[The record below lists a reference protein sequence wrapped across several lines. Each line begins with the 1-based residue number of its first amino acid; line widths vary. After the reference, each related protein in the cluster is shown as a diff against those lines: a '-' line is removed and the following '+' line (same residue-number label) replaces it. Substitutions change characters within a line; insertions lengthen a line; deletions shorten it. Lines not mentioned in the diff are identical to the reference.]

1 MNNLLPVL
9 ILNEVIILPNQEIK
23 IDLNNEFSKK
33 VIWASAKNEL
43 NKVLVIAPINT
54 LESSPSIEDLPR
66 VGVVAKVKSKVE
78 LPNNKLRVIIKGEE
92 RVSINKY
99 YQNKNTNVLKCSFNV
114 IELPSF
120 SKVNETAI
128 QRKLIELT
136 KNYILLNK
144 NVSNSIL
151 KTLDERKSLSDITD
165 IITSFLPFSFSKK
178 LSYMETI
185 NPLTRAENLINDLN
199 EEILVTNIDREL
211 DEKLTQ
217 SIENGQR
224 EYILKEKLKE
234 INSELGITK
243 ENEIASLKEKLSS
256 LSLEEKT
263 YNKLLNEINKYST
276 CSEFSPEAAVI
287 KNYLDTVL
295 NLPWNS
301 ETVLN
306 TDIKKIK
313 NELDATHY
321 GLVELKERIC
331 EYAYFLSKNTQLSA
345 PVICLLGAPG
355 VGKTSSAYSI
365 AKALNR
371 EFIKI
376 SVGGL
381 NDSTEL
387 IGSRRTYLG
396 ASAGKIMQ
404 GIIKCKVKNPV
415 ILIDEVDKMVKDYKG
430 DPASTLLE
438 ILDSTQNKYFI
449 DNYIEEPFDLSKV
462 MFILTANSLD
472 NIPSTLLDRLE
483 IINMDN
489 YLTSQKIDIAKNYLI
504 KDIFSEYKAEIKI
517 SKEVLEFVIEN
528 YTKEPGV
535 RELKR
540 LLEKL
545 IRKVI
550 VNEPNAKSITI
561 LHVNKYLDNRNINY
575 LPEITTSGIANILAY
590 TTVGGRLSHIEV
602 VKYKGIGKVTITG
615 CAGEIL
621 KDSINVVISFL
632 ANNYNI
638 DLKNQDLHFHFLE
651 SYVKKDGP
659 SAGVSIAVA
668 LMSLIKNK
676 KISSQIAFTGE
687 LSLKGDILPVGG
699 LKEKVVAATTEGIT
713 KVFVPSAN
721 AFEVAN
727 ISENI
732 TNNIE
737 IVLVSN
743 FTEIYDAL
751 FK

>member
-120 SKVNETAI
+120 SKANETAI

-178 LSYMETI
+178 LLYMETI

-199 EEILVTNIDREL
+199 EEILVTKIDREL

-224 EYILKEKLKE
+224 EFILKEKLKE

-331 EYAYFLSKNTQLSA
+331 EYAYFLSKNKELSA

-504 KDIFSEYKAEIKI
+504 KDIFSEYRAEIKI

-602 VKYKGIGKVTITG
+602 VKYKGTGKVTITG

-621 KDSINVVISFL
+621 KDSINVVISYL

-699 LKEKVVAATTEGIT
+699 LKEKVVVATTEGIT

>member
-120 SKVNETAI
+120 SKANETAI

-313 NELDATHY
+313 NELNETHY
-321 GLVELKERIC
+321 GLNELKERIC

-590 TTVGGRLSHIEV
+590 TTIGGRLSHIEV

>member
-23 IDLNNEFSKK
+23 IDLNNELSKK
-33 VIWASAKNEL
+33 VIIASSKNEL
-43 NKVLVIAPINT
+43 NKVLVIAPKNS
-54 LESSPSIEDLPR
+54 LESSPSLEDLPR
-66 VGVVAKVKSKVE
+66 VGVVANVKSKVE
-78 LPNNKLRVIIKGEE
+78 LPNNKLRVILKGEE
-92 RVSINKY
+92 RVCINKY
-99 YQNKNTNVLKCSFNV
+99 YRNQNTNVLKCSHNV
-114 IELPSF
+114 IELPTF
-120 SKVNETAI
+120 SKTNETAI
-128 QRKLIELT
+128 FRKLIELI
-136 KNYILLNK
+136 KNYISLNK
-144 NVSNSIL
+144 SVSNSIL
-151 KTLDERKSLSDITD
+151 KLLNDKKSLSDITD
-165 IITSFLPFSFSKK
+165 IITSFLPFNFTKK
-178 LSYMETI
+178 LFYMETI

-199 EEILVTNIDREL
+199 EEILVTNIDRQL
-211 DEKLTQ
+211 DEKLNET
-217 SIENGQR
+217 IENGQR
-224 EYILKEKLKE
+224 EFILKEKLKE
-234 INSELGITK
+234 INNELGLTRDS
-243 ENEIASLKEKLSS
+243 EINQLREKLES
-256 LSLEEKT
+256 LDLDKKT
-263 YNKLLNEINKYST
+263 YNKLLNEIDKYFT
-276 CSEFSPEAAVI
+276 CSEFSPESSVI

-295 NLPWNS
+295 NLPWHD
-301 ETVLN
+301 ETVIN

-313 NELDATHY
+313 NELNETHY
-321 GLVELKERIC
+321 GLNELKDRIC
-331 EYAYFLSKNTQLSA
+331 EYAFFLAKNKNLTS

-355 VGKTSSAYSI
+355 VGKTTSAYSI
-365 AKALNR
+365 ARALNR

-387 IGSRRTYLG
+387 VGSRRTYLG
-396 ASAGKIMQ
+396 ASPGKIMQ
-404 GIIKCKVKNPV
+404 GIMKCKVKNPV

-438 ILDSTQNKYFI
+438 ILDSTQNKHFV

-462 MFILTANSLD
+462 MFILTANNLD
-472 NIPSTLLDRLE
+472 TIPATLLDRLE
-483 IINMDN
+483 IIKMDN
-489 YLTSQKIDIAKNYLI
+489 YMTSQKIDIAKNYLI
-504 KDIFSEYKAEIKI
+504 KDIFKELNCEIKI
-517 SKEVLEFVIEN
+517 SKEVLEFIIEN

-540 LLEKL
+540 ILERL

-561 LHVNKYLDNRNINY
+561 LHANKYLVNKNIMY
-575 LPEITTSGIANILAY
+575 LPEVTTSGVANILAY
-590 TTVGGRLSHIEV
+590 TTLGGKLSHIEV
-602 VKYKGIGKVTITG
+602 AKYKGAGKIIITG

-621 KDSINVVISFL
+621 KDSINVVISYL
-632 ANNYNI
+632 INNYNI

-659 SAGVSIAVA
+659 SAGVSIACA
-668 LMSLIKNK
+668 LMSLVKNK
-676 KISSQIAFTGE
+676 KISSSIAFTGE

-699 LKEKVVAATTEGIT
+699 LKEKISTAATEGIS
-713 KVFVPSAN
+713 KIFVPAEN
-721 AFEVAN
+721 AYEVAN

-743 FTEIYDAL
+743 FNEIYESL